1 MKAKQFEKF
10 CKLSVVTDYKHV
22 YSKIQPT
29 QRQLQYA
36 DKKGIQVVF
45 MTRENKWFELDFYAK

>member
-36 DKKGIQVVF
+36 SKK
-45 MTRENKWFELDFYAK
+45 RSP